1 MTTTPEAPAK
11 TLTQLVALEIR
22 LEMVRQDVLQ
32 SQLARTIGK
41 TEQWLSV
48 RLRGRQPIDVNDLA
62 LIAHGLDVPV
72 HRLLP
77 SPDAAA
83 AATSATMDR
92 NSRPTER
99 PTTER
104 AMPTQRRPADNRPSG
119 HPPAG
124 SPPGGRRTARVPRP
138 GRH

>member
-22 LEMVRQDVLQ
+22 LEMVRQDMLQ
-32 SQLARTIGK
+32 SKLARSIGK

-48 RLRGRQPIDVNDLA
+48 RLRGKQPIDLNDLA
-62 LIAHGLDVPV
+62 LIARGLGVQI
-72 HRLLP
+72 HQLLP
-77 SPDAAA
+77 DPDAAA
-83 AATSATMDR
+83 GAMRATMDR

-99 PTTER
+99 MIP
-104 AMPTQRRPADNRPSG
+104 AQRRPADNRPTG

-124 SPPGGRRTARVPRP
+124 SPPAMRRTARVPRP
-138 GRH
+138 ARP